1 MKQLRQLTTLHR
13 SSEIQLIYKYA
24 DYFYSIHDE
33 WSLPMRSLKTIF
45 LASLMAVAVMSHAG
59 MASAEDGIEKDIRND
74 VRDLDKD
81 ADRDGKDIDKE
92 AKKLDKERHKE
103 DKHLDKE
110 EKKHL

>member
-1 MKQLRQLTTLHR
+1 
-13 SSEIQLIYKYA
+13 
-24 DYFYSIHDE
+24 
-33 WSLPMRSLKTIF
+33 MRTIKTIC
-45 LASLMAVAVMSHAG
+45 LASLVAAAVVSYSG
-59 MASAEDGIEKDIRND
+59 MATAEDDIEKDVRNG

>member
-1 MKQLRQLTTLHR
+1 
-13 SSEIQLIYKYA
+13 
-24 DYFYSIHDE
+24 
-33 WSLPMRSLKTIF
+33 MRSLKTIL
-45 LASLMAVAVMSHAG
+45 LASLMAAAVVSHAG